1 MLIELFSSCVETRWG
16 LGLSA
21 EYFPP
26 ENEIPFSKMQY
37 AGGPIYTLSL
47 LGFKISLLASYLRIG
62 GFVKTYRLVIHAV
75 IAACVCNQ
83 IIFTF
88 LLSFGCNP
96 VRYLYLLTTRIII
109 QLLGDC
115 HMANGVWMVQVAK
128 QWDQTIPGKCI
139 NTVASYYALAGTSLG
154 FDVIIIALPLPILM
168 RLQLKLRQKVASIY
182 PRPYGNKITNWFT
195 V

>member
-96 VRYLYLLTTRIII
+96 VRYIYLLTTRIII
-109 QLLGDC
+109 ELLGDC
-115 HMANGVWMVQVAK
+115 HMANGVWMVYTGCEAMGPDDSREMHQYCGLVLCARGDESGLRCYHHSPAVA
-128 QWDQTIPGKCI
+128 DSDAIAAE
-139 NTVASYYALAGTSLG
+139 VAAEGG
-154 FDVIIIALPLPILM
+154 IHLP
-168 RLQLKLRQKVASIY
+168 
-182 PRPYGNKITNWFT
+182 
-195 V
+195 